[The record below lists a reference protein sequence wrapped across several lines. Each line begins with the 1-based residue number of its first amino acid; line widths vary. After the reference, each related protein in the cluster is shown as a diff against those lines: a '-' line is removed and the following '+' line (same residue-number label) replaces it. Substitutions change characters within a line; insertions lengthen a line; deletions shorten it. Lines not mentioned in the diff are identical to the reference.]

1 MASEIPIYQIDAF
14 ASRVFAGNPAAVCPL
29 EDWLPDEVLQGIG
42 SENNLAET
50 AFFVHRQDGDYDLRW
65 FTPAAE
71 VDLCGHATL
80 AGAYV
85 IDRYL
90 EPGRDKVRFHTAS
103 GPLDVTREEDLYTLD
118 FPAYPPAPAAPDVAA
133 AVAEAIGS
141 RPLEVLQAKS
151 FVALLSDE
159 AAVRAADPDLNAV
172 TALPGDGLIIT
183 APGEECDFVSRYFAP
198 HVGIPEDPVTG
209 SAHCR
214 LTPYWS
220 RRLDKTRL
228 TARQISKRGGDLW
241 VEDRGERVL
250 ISGRCVP
257 YLEGRIT
264 V

>member
-151 FVALLSDE
+151 FVALLTDE

-183 APGEECDFVSRYFAP
+183 APGEGRPRHRVRPLPVDALLVPPPGQDTADGAP
-198 HVGIPEDPVTG
+198 DIEAG
-209 SAHCR
+209 
-214 LTPYWS
+214 
-220 RRLDKTRL
+220 RRLVG
-228 TARQISKRGGDLW
+228 RGPGRAGANL
-241 VEDRGERVL
+241 RALRAL
-250 ISGRCVP
+250 SGGPHHGVGP
-257 YLEGRIT
+257 
-264 V
+264 